1 MIFLK
6 KSINKQI
13 RMCNHHNIVLDE
25 YGTSTCADC
34 SVHFE
39 KSFCSEFTTN
49 YNGPMLNLLK
59 TKSTII
65 NTLEKEF
72 GIFDSTTTTITE
84 KIFNLTSKNK
94 MVKGTN
100 KRSILCASLYYA
112 YHYLEKPKNFDDML
126 HKFNIDYKNG
136 SKGLKMCQ
144 IAIQES
150 PNLLP
155 LSVEDTNLQPTKGG
169 KTIKLNLDEI
179 KKFKGQIHSFAST
192 HKEKLQELLS
202 KYHISLKNYD
212 EIEKVIIAGHLKK
225 NKILNDKTS
234 AFWVSCIYFWL
245 LKINPYIDPEEFVSI
260 NSEYISV
267 TKLLSDLT
275 YLNKN
280 LI

>member
-1 MIFLK
+1 MNFLK

-34 SVHFE
+34 YIHFD

-65 NTLEKEF
+65 KTLEKEF
-72 GIFDSTTTTITE
+72 GINDCATTTITE

-94 MVKGTN
+94 IVKGTN

-112 YHYLEKPKNFDDML
+112 YHYLERPKNFEEML
-126 HKFNIDYKNG
+126 HKFNIDHKNG
-136 SKGLKMCQ
+136 SKGLKLCQ

-150 PNLLP
+150 SNL
-155 LSVEDTNLQPTKGG
+155 E
-169 KTIKLNLDEI
+169 EI
-179 KKFKGQIHSFAST
+179 QKFKGQIHSFAST
-192 HKEKLQELLS
+192 HKEKLQELIG
-202 KYHISLKNYD
+202 KYNISLKNYD
-212 EIEKVIIAGHLKK
+212 EIEKIIIAGHLKK
-225 NKILNDKTS
+225 NRILNDRTTS
-234 AFWVSCIYFWL
+234 FWVSCIYFWL

-260 NSEYISV
+260 NSECISV

-275 YLNKN
+275 YLKKN
-280 LI
+280 L

>member
-1 MIFLK
+1 
-6 KSINKQI
+6 
-13 RMCNHHNIVLDE
+13 
-25 YGTSTCADC
+25 
-34 SVHFE
+34 
-39 KSFCSEFTTN
+39 
-49 YNGPMLNLLK
+49 
-59 TKSTII
+59 
-65 NTLEKEF
+65 
-72 GIFDSTTTTITE
+72 
-84 KIFNLTSKNK
+84 

-212 EIEKVIIAGHLKK
+212 EIEKIIIAGHLKK

-267 TKLLSDLT
+267 AKLLSDLT

-280 LI
+280 LN

>member
-1 MIFLK
+1 
-6 KSINKQI
+6 
-13 RMCNHHNIVLDE
+13 MCNHHNIVLDE
-25 YGTSTCADC
+25 YGTSTCVDC

-39 KSFCSEFTTN
+39 KSFCFEFTTN
-49 YNGPMLNLLK
+49 YNGPILNLLK
-59 TKSTII
+59 TKSPVI

-72 GIFDSTTTTITE
+72 GIFDSTTTTVAE

-100 KRSILCASLYYA
+100 KRSILFASLYYA
-112 YHYLEKPKNFDDML
+112 YHYLENPKNFEDML

-144 IAIQES
+144 MAIQES
-150 PNLLP
+150 SNFQ
-155 LSVEDTNLQPTKGG
+155 SSIKDG

-179 KKFKGQIHSFAST
+179 KKIKGQIHSFAST

-202 KYHISLKNYD
+202 KYNISLKNYD
-212 EIEKVIIAGHLKK
+212 EIEKIIIAGHLKK
-225 NKILNDKTS
+225 NKILNDRTTS
-234 AFWVSCIYFWL
+234 FWISCIYFWL

-260 NSEYISV
+260 NSYNISV
-267 TKLLSDLT
+267 SKLLSDLT
-275 YLNKN
+275 YLKKN